1 MTLTLRH
8 TFVQAV
14 LAAGLCGCAHVPVGQ
29 GDLSYPER
37 QSYLQQLDG
46 WDMRGRIA
54 VDMGEQ
60 AFQGSFR
67 WQQSVDSLDLVVRG
81 PLGGGVLQ
89 VAGPPDRLMVRARG
103 ETWELVNPETE
114 LSALLGW
121 WLPVRSFSAWLLG
134 LPDPMF
140 AAQTSLGPDDTL
152 QSLEQRLWTLSFQS
166 YQLLDSVALPRRI
179 DLIHRDLELRVTVD
193 RWQSVADE

>member
-1 MTLTLRH
+1 MTRTLRH

-29 GDLSYPER
+29 DDLSYPER

-140 AAQTSLGPDDTL
+140 AAQTSFGPDDTL

>member
-1 MTLTLRH
+1 MTRTLRH

-14 LAAGLCGCAHVPVGQ
+14 LAAGLCGCVHVPVGQ
-29 GDLSYPER
+29 DDLSYPER

-81 PLGGGVLQ
+81 PLGAGVLQ

-140 AAQTSLGPDDTL
+140 AAQTSFGPDDTL

>member
-1 MTLTLRH
+1 MTRILRH
-8 TFVQAV
+8 TLVQAM
-14 LAAGLCGCAHVPVGQ
+14 LAAGLSGCAHVPVGQ
-29 GDLSYPER
+29 DDLSYPER

-54 VDMGEQ
+54 VDTGEQ

-67 WQQSVDSLDLVVRG
+67 WQQSEDSLDLVVRG
-81 PLGGGVLQ
+81 PLGAGVLQ
-89 VAGPPDRLMVRARG
+89 VAGPSDRLMVRARG

-152 QSLEQRLWTLSFQS
+152 QSLEQRLWTLSYQS
-166 YQLLDSVALPRRI
+166 YQLLDGVALPRRI
-179 DLIHRDLELRVTVD
+179 DLAHRDLELRVTVD
-193 RWQSVADE
+193 RWQSAADE

>member
-29 GDLSYPER
+29 DDLSYPER

-140 AAQTSLGPDDTL
+140 AAQTSFGPDDTL

>member
-1 MTLTLRH
+1 MTRTLRH
-8 TFVQAV
+8 TFVPAL

-29 GDLSYPER
+29 DDLSYPER

-54 VDMGEQ
+54 VDTGEQ

-81 PLGGGVLQ
+81 PLGAGVLQ
-89 VAGPPDRLMVRARG
+89 VAGPSDMLMVRARG

-152 QSLEQRLWTLSFQS
+152 QSLEQRLWTLSYQS
-166 YQLLDSVALPRRI
+166 YQILDGVALPRRI
-179 DLIHRDLELRVTVD
+179 DLTHRDLELRVTVD
-193 RWQSVADE
+193 RWQSAEDE